1 MAEASL
7 SLFVTSVSMKPSTPL
22 PEHAHDALHSLL
34 TPLTQLTQL
43 TQLTRVSAA
52 SMRSV
57 LAWSAWLRRVAV
69 LPVVLWLA
77 VWWAHAETW
86 LW

>member
-1 MAEASL
+1 
-7 SLFVTSVSMKPSTPL
+7 MKPSTPL
-22 PEHAHDALHSLL
+22 PEHAHDALHSL
-34 TPLTQLTQL
+34 L

-57 LAWSAWLRRVAV
+57 LAWSAWLRRIAV